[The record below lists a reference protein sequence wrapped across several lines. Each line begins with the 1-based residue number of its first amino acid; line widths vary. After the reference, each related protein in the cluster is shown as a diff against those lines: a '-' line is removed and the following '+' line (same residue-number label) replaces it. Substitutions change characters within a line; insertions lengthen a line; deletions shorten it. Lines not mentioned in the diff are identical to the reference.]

1 MPVIWGRAEVADR
14 WRGRRRRRTRRRRRR
29 MASPALQILLF
40 WNISDLSGLK
50 TGLKITEILSQPPVQ
65 TSPQLTHLLFLVAKV
80 VFNLKSEEGGRWRVL
95 FDLIFNYL
103 IPFILYQK
111 LDKLDFVSLKVWKI
125 TSCSSELCVS
135 RLGKQFN
142 FQSCSSSPL
151 SPSTYMS
158 SSSILSSFTLASSLS
173 SSARWPRRSSSR
185 FELCLRTWLVSSGW
199 RNTTTTTTRFKCTCF
214 EKHQLCLESPHFP
227 VFPAPPFLSQWFF
240 SPCPWA
246 ESGNLNPPKKPN
258 SYKFTSSTF

>member
-50 TGLKITEILSQPPVQ
+50 TGLKIIEILSQPPVQ

-135 RLGKQFN
+135 RLGKTVQ
-142 FQSCSSSPL
+142 L
-151 SPSTYMS
+151 SILLILTTVTIYLHVLQLHLELLHLGLELVLIGAVATTQLVQVRALPPHLIGIIRMKKHNNDPWIKIQMYLFWKTPIMPEITSFSRFS
-158 SSSILSSFTLASSLS
+158 SSSFSISMILLSLS
-173 SSARWPRRSSSR
+173 LSR
-185 FELCLRTWLVSSGW
+185 E
-199 RNTTTTTTRFKCTCF
+199 
-214 EKHQLCLESPHFP
+214 Q
-227 VFPAPPFLSQWFF
+227 
-240 SPCPWA
+240 
-246 ESGNLNPPKKPN
+246 
-258 SYKFTSSTF
+258 